1 MNKTQLK
8 AALISTAVAA
18 ITVAEPSSAAIAVTA
33 ATDVITTDGET
44 AITAVGTALI
54 GLAGL
59 AVVFRWIKG
68 SIFG

>member
-1 MNKTQLK
+1 MKRTHLKT
-8 AALISTAVAA
+8 ALIGTAVAA
-18 ITVAEPSSAAIAVTA
+18 LAVTEPSLAAIDTSTA
-33 ATDVITTDGET
+33 TNYITTDGEV